1 MLPIEAS
8 RLTYRFNKEIKDANV
23 LLLFILFHPF
33 NIELLSRKV
42 HIGNWSKY
50 MQLIRASP
58 LKVFFETIRTARKQY
73 MIHDELSIRVI
84 WNFRKDLWEDLL
96 KWSIFFFCILN
107 FRSLSIRELWFFLN
121 IKIEGMSFRR

>member
-1 MLPIEAS
+1 
-8 RLTYRFNKEIKDANV
+8 
-23 LLLFILFHPF
+23 
-33 NIELLSRKV
+33 
-42 HIGNWSKY
+42 

-96 KWSIFFFCILN
+96 KWSIFFF
-107 FRSLSIRELWFFLN
+107 FVF
-121 IKIEGMSFRR
+121 

>member
-1 MLPIEAS
+1 
-8 RLTYRFNKEIKDANV
+8 
-23 LLLFILFHPF
+23 
-33 NIELLSRKV
+33 
-42 HIGNWSKY
+42 

-96 KWSIFFFCILN
+96 KWSIFFFLY
-107 FRSLSIRELWFFLN
+107 FKF
-121 IKIEGMSFRR
+121 